1 MEILLVG
8 TVHLGYTPD
17 LNQLS
22 EEDKGKFGETH
33 FEQLTNDL
41 TSFNAEQIFVE
52 YPFILQEQLH
62 TAYASNDVSDEFK
75 QNEIYQIAFR

>member
-22 EEDKGKFGETH
+22 EEDKVK
-33 FEQLTNDL
+33 
-41 TSFNAEQIFVE
+41 
-52 YPFILQEQLH
+52 LQ
-62 TAYASNDVSDEFK
+62 SVG
-75 QNEIYQIAFR
+75 FRHPH